1 MPNLLLLT
9 SSLYHSSPFPIGA
22 GDSFKCAKRKRRRRE
37 ESSLSSIS
45 SVSLP
50 LSFLPLTQRYRHWIC
65 MYGVVNRNPFLS
77 KQHILNV
84 LSKKV
89 SVGVKSFILS
99 HQKEIF
105 QDRSAESVSQQKN
118 IAMSVSV
125 RDTLLVVLRLDVLFR
140 CVLTTDIDF
149 MTRKDRKS
157 RRRHRKETT

>member
-1 MPNLLLLT
+1 MCKGGEREKN
-9 SSLYHSSPFPIGA
+9 
-22 GDSFKCAKRKRRRRE
+22 RRSHRFQVYLCRT
-37 ESSLSSIS
+37 
-45 SVSLP
+45 P
-50 LSFLPLTQRYRHWIC
+50 SFLLTQRYRHWIC
-65 MYGVVNRNPFLS
+65 MYGVVNRILFLS

-89 SVGVKSFILS
+89 SVVKSFILS

-105 QDRSAESVSQQKN
+105 RDRSAESVSQQKN
-118 IAMSVSV
+118 IAMPVCV
-125 RDTLLVVLRLDVLFR
+125 RNTLLVGLRLDILFR